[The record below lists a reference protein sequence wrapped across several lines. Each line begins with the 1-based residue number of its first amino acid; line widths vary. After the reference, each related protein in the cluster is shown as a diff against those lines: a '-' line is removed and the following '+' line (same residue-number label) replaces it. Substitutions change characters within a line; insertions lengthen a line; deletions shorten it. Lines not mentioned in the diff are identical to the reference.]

1 MRTGLLGG
9 IALLAGLGTAGCVEF
24 GYISHTY
31 ASLKPQ
37 VVTIGCNDP
46 YEVFDERQQRKVL
59 IVSNGLREVA
69 GCGLDGADPALTRRR
84 RFNEAVAAY
93 LRETDRDTCRIVG
106 ETVFDDLRT
115 EFVYACAEP
124 VEKPGTK
131 VRRLPGRY

>member
-1 MRTGLLGG
+1 MRTGLVG
-9 IALLAGLGTAGCVEF
+9 IALLAGLATAGCTTF

-37 VVTIGCNDP
+37 VVTTGCKDP
-46 YEVFDERQQRKVL
+46 YEVFDQRQTRRML

-69 GCGLDGADPALTRRR
+69 GCGLDGADPALTRRQ
-84 RFNEAVAAY
+84 RFSEAATTY
-93 LRETDRDTCRIVG
+93 LQETDRETCRIIG

-124 VEKPGTK
+124 IEKPGTK